1 MNKTQ
6 KTRHYLKVT
15 PRDIELF
22 KYLFI
27 YKGAIAKHLYR
38 DIFNTVSR
46 QSMYARLKKLYTYG
60 FINNKS

>member
-1 MNKTQ
+1 MLTMNKTQ

-27 YKGAIAKHLYR
+27 YKGAIAKQISIE
-38 DIFNTVSR
+38 IFLTPFHDKACMQGLRNSTL
-46 QSMYARLKKLYTYG
+46 MAL
-60 FINNKS
+60 